1 MNAGL
6 NHVQQGIEQYKF
18 FHRLRKHYEGGTGAD
33 FKISK
38 NEFKYLLKK
47 GEIDFANAT
56 DIGDGYYSASINFYN
71 ADNDLKLSFGRA
83 TVIYKTTN
91 DGNIY
96 QYFYDRYDFDPKP
109 WGTRSSTNEIITRA
123 YNAYSD
129 GTAFDIYYN
138 KLWRK

>member
-1 MNAGL
+1 MKYRRNTYLPIAAYTFSCLAAEVGPALTGGNFGQGAAIGLMNAGL

-56 DIGDGYYSASINFYN
+56 DIGDGYI
-71 ADNDLKLSFGRA
+71 LH
-83 TVIYKTTN
+83 
-91 DGNIY
+91 
-96 QYFYDRYDFDPKP
+96 Q
-109 WGTRSSTNEIITRA
+109 
-123 YNAYSD
+123 
-129 GTAFDIYYN
+129 
-138 KLWRK
+138 